1 MTPPKKP
8 DWMEIADNDGGPN
21 NPAPVAKKSRPLLV
35 AMAVLTL
42 TFGGAVVAQTS
53 QQNSGDAQQP
63 LLVQASQS
71 ASVATPASIASP
83 ATPSVK
89 SGVVPAIAMP
99 PSASGEDDEDD
110 YEDDEYDEDEDDE
123 YDEDDDH

>member
-53 QQNSGDAQQP
+53 QQNSGD
-63 LLVQASQS
+63 
-71 ASVATPASIASP
+71 
-83 ATPSVK
+83 
-89 SGVVPAIAMP
+89 
-99 PSASGEDDEDD
+99 DD
-110 YEDDEYDEDEDDE
+110 YEENEDDE